1 MVTLRTTIETDLDA
15 IAAVEADARTSRWIG
30 DTSLDWHRTAL
41 ADPDQDH
48 VVVVSDADF
57 AGFAVLVGL
66 RNPHRS
72 IELRRI
78 VVAAEQRGR
87 GLGRQAF
94 RAAVDRAFAHDA
106 HRVCLEVKEANHRAR
121 ALYASEGFTREGTLR
136 ETVQEPDGSWSSFV
150 VMSQLAAERRT
161 A

>member
-1 MVTLRTTIETDLDA
+1 MVALRATAESDLDS
-15 IAAVEADARTSRWIG
+15 IAAAEAHAPTNQWIG
-30 DTSLDWHRTAL
+30 DTSLDWHRKAL

-48 VVVVSDADF
+48 LVVLSDDEF

-78 VVAAEQRGR
+78 VVAEEMQGR

-94 RAAVDRAFAHDA
+94 RAAVDRAFSYNA
-106 HRVCLEVKEANHRAR
+106 HRVCLEVKEANHRAL
-121 ALYASEGFTREGTLR
+121 ALYTSEGFTREGTLR

-150 VMSQLAAERRT
+150 VMSQLVTERDS